1 MPSAIYLVTVGRIVL
16 LRIRGF
22 GKDVGSCFLRISH
35 LMSNVLCLRYKPS
48 AIYWVTVGRIVL
60 LRICGFGKQVAS

>member
-1 MPSAIYLVTVGRIVL
+1 MLRDISGYMPSAIYWVTVGRIVL

-35 LMSNVLCLRYKPS
+35 LMSNVLCLQIR
-48 AIYWVTVGRIVL
+48 
-60 LRICGFGKQVAS
+60 GFGKEVRVQPLRFF